1 MSMKS
6 TLTKL
11 FIAVALPTML
21 GGCATRFIHD
31 LNDEC
36 LHHISDDKGKV
47 LSVEFDDKCGR
58 HKEDLAEKTI
68 AAEGQSAILKI
79 EANESAQVSVIQQ
92 AKTKIFWTALASRA
106 AVEIGTPQQED
117 TATRLLIAARSH
129 EDLKVRD
136 MVLEAQNEIGITPTM
151 LNNKNQ
157 TWDKIR
163 EAQATPGLQIIEL
176 GNGEFYMD
184 KFKHA
189 YGPLAKRMH

>member
-47 LSVEFDDKCGR
+47 LSVEFDDKCGK
-58 HKEDLAEKTI
+58 HKESLAEKTI

-79 EANESAQVSVIQQ
+79 EAKESAQVSVIQQ

-106 AVEIGTPQQED
+106 AVEIGNPQQED
-117 TATRLLIAARSH
+117 TATRLLIAARTH

-136 MVLEAQNEIGITPTM
+136 MVLEAQNQIGITPTM
-151 LNNKNQ
+151 LNDKNQ
-157 TWDKIR
+157 IWDKIR
-163 EAQATPGLQIIEL
+163 VAQATPGRQIIEL

-184 KFKHA
+184 KFPHA
-189 YGPLAKRMH
+189 YGPLAKRMP

>member
-1 MSMKS
+1 MKS

-21 GGCATRFIHD
+21 GGCATRLIHD
-31 LNDEC
+31 LNNEC
-36 LHHISDDKGKV
+36 LHTVTDKEGQVSVQFNRECGK
-47 LSVEFDDKCGR
+47 

-92 AKTKIFWTALASRA
+92 EKTKIFWAALASRA
-106 AVEIGTPQQED
+106 ALEIGNPQQED
-117 TATRLLIAARSH
+117 TATRLLIAARTH
-129 EDLKVRD
+129 EDLDVRK
-136 MVLEAQNEIGITPTM
+136 MVLELQDQIGITPTM

-163 EAQATPGLQIIEL
+163 VAQAMPGIQIIEL

-184 KFKHA
+184 KFPHA
-189 YGPLAKRMH
+189 YGPLAKRMP